1 MNRLI
6 KDFKDGDR
14 VFQPFLITNVS
25 KGMTAS
31 NVAYLNVTLQDK
43 SGTLE
48 GKKWDMTP
56 EDEKVFE
63 VGSFALIEGD
73 VLSYRSNLQ
82 MKIVEGK
89 RLNEK
94 EMDVSQFTMAAPVP
108 LATLEAHLKK
118 VLASFTD
125 EAYGAIV
132 KSLIQKHYDRF
143 IVYPAATRNHH
154 EYTHGLL
161 YHTLS
166 MVTHAEPLIAYYQ
179 PLNRDLVIAGI
190 LLHDLGKTIEFS
202 SPVIAKYTV
211 EGRLIGHISIMVSEI
226 RETAQTLKIAEE
238 KSLLLQHIV
247 LSHHGKP
254 EFGSPIMPLTKE
266 ALLVSMVDD
275 LDAKMNM
282 VSKALDQVNPGEFT
296 ARVFTLDDRSFYKP
310 KN

>member
-1 MNRLI
+1 MNRWI
-6 KDFKDGDR
+6 KDLKDGDR
-14 VFQPFLITNVS
+14 VFQPFLVTNLS
-25 KGMTAS
+25 KGMTAA
-31 NVAYLNVTLQDK
+31 NVAYLNVTIQDK
-43 SGTLE
+43 TGVLE

-56 EDEKVFE
+56 EDEKIFE
-63 VGSFALIEGD
+63 VGAFVLVEGD
-73 VLSYRSNLQ
+73 ILSYRSNLQ
-82 MKIVEGK
+82 IKIIEGK

-94 EMDVSQFTMAAPVP
+94 EMDISQFTMAAPVP
-108 LATLEAHLKK
+108 LATLEAQLKK
-118 VLASFTD
+118 VLLSIQD
-125 EAYGAIV
+125 EAYA
-132 KSLIQKHYDRF
+132 LITKTLIDKYYDRF

-154 EYTHGLL
+154 EYTSGLL

-166 MVTHAEPLIAYYQ
+166 MITHAESLIAYYQ
-179 PLNRDLVIAGI
+179 PMNRDLVISGI

-226 RETAQTLKIAEE
+226 RETCKVLKINEE
-238 KSLLLQHIV
+238 KALLLQHVV

-266 ALLVSMVDD
+266 ALLVSLVDD

-282 VSKALDQVNPGEFT
+282 IGKALDQTNPGEFT
-296 ARVFTLDDRSFYKP
+296 SRVFTLDDRSFYKP

>member
-1 MNRLI
+1 MNRWI

-14 VFQPFLITNVS
+14 VFQPFLVTNVN
-25 KGMTAS
+25 KGMTAA

-43 SGTLE
+43 TGSLE
-48 GKKWDMTP
+48 GKKWEMTSD
-56 EDEKVFE
+56 DEKIFE
-63 VGSFALIEGD
+63 VGAFVLVEGD

-82 MKIVEGK
+82 IKVIEGK

-94 EMDVSQFTMAAPVP
+94 EMDISQFTMAAPVP
-108 LATLEAHLKK
+108 LATLETQLKK
-118 VLASFTD
+118 ILASIQD
-125 EAYGAIV
+125 DAYASIT
-132 KSLIQKHYDRF
+132 KTLIQKYYDRF

-166 MVTHAEPLIAYYQ
+166 MIAHAEPLIAYY
-179 PLNRDLVIAGI
+179 PPINRDLVIAGI

-226 RETAQTLKIAEE
+226 RETAKALNIHEE
-238 KSLLLQHIV
+238 KSLLLQHVV
-247 LSHHGKP
+247 LAHHGKP

-266 ALLVSMVDD
+266 ALLVSMIDD

-282 VSKALDQVNPGEFT
+282 VTKALEQANPGEFT

>member
-1 MNRLI
+1 
-6 KDFKDGDR
+6 
-14 VFQPFLITNVS
+14 
-25 KGMTAS
+25 
-31 NVAYLNVTLQDK
+31 
-43 SGTLE
+43 
-48 GKKWDMTP
+48 
-56 EDEKVFE
+56 
-63 VGSFALIEGD
+63 
-73 VLSYRSNLQ
+73 
-82 MKIVEGK
+82 
-89 RLNEK
+89 
-94 EMDVSQFTMAAPVP
+94 
-108 LATLEAHLKK
+108 
-118 VLASFTD
+118 
-125 EAYGAIV
+125 
-132 KSLIQKHYDRF
+132 
-143 IVYPAATRNHH
+143 
-154 EYTHGLL
+154 
-161 YHTLS
+161 